1 METNVASVISYKEK
15 GVTLIEVLVTV
26 VIMSIGLLG
35 LAGMH
40 FHGLKNNQSSYFR
53 SQATILAYTILDS
66 MRANKTSALNE
77 EYDASLTDT
86 VTSGGTVA
94 KSDLVDWR
102 NKLQSALPAGTGSI
116 DCTKAT
122 AVCKVVV
129 QWDDSVGENGSTE
142 QFLVTSQ
149 L

>member
-1 METNVASVISYKEK
+1 MKTNVASFASHREK

-26 VIMSIGLLG
+26 VILSIGLLG
-35 LAGMH
+35 LSGMH
-40 FHGLKNNQSSYFR
+40 FHGLKNNQSAYFR
-53 SQATILAYTILDS
+53 SQATILAYTILDA

-86 VTSGGTVA
+86 VTSDGTLA
-94 KSDLVDWR
+94 KIDLADWR
-102 NKLQSALPAGTGSI
+102 SKLSSALPSGTGSI
-116 DCTKAT
+116 ECTKST
-122 AVCKVVV
+122 AVCEVIV
-129 QWDDSVGENGSTE
+129 QWDDSVGENGATE